1 MITTTTTPSPRSDT
15 RPRRRSHTPLFIQI
29 AAWSVPVLMVGQFA
43 LLAVIPVAAIVA
55 GTLINSRARALRWW
69 AALLGIVYATPLAVW
84 IIRPDSAQS
93 LSKDIHPVL
102 LTAVVV
108 ASIAFLFAVY
118 SRSKK

>member
-1 MITTTTTPSPRSDT
+1 MITTTTTPSPRGDTRT
-15 RPRRRSHTPLFIQI
+15 RPRPHTPLFIRI

-43 LLAVIPVAAIVA
+43 LLAVIPVAAIVV

-93 LSKDIHPVL
+93 LSKDIHPAL

-108 ASIAFLFAVY
+108 ASIAFLFAMY
-118 SRSKK
+118 SRSRK

>member
-1 MITTTTTPSPRSDT
+1 MTTTTTTPSPGGDTRT
-15 RPRRRSHTPLFIQI
+15 RPRPHTPLFIQI

-43 LLAVIPVAAIVA
+43 LLAVIPVTAIVI
-55 GTLINSRARALRWW
+55 GTLVNSRARALRWW

-93 LSKDIHPVL
+93 LSKDIHPAL

-108 ASIAFLFAVY
+108 ASIAFVFAVY
-118 SRSKK
+118 SRSRK